1 MTSLVHN
8 ACCPGTLARVL
19 LSVWCVLVGACA
31 SLPQEVERPVSAA
44 LSEPTRTVLGRA
56 VSAAQ
61 PNPKLSGFRMIA
73 DAGEALE
80 VRRLLAQRAQRT
92 LDLKYYIVRDDAPT
106 RALLAEVRAAADRGV
121 RVRVLVDD
129 MQTEGLD
136 AAFAAF
142 SRHRNIELRLFNPF
156 PGGRSSAITRLL
168 SSAGDLARLNRR
180 MHGKAFITDNAA
192 GITGGRNLGAE
203 YFLQSERMNF
213 ADLDVLAVGPVVQA
227 MSANF
232 DRFWNSPS
240 AYPIDAFVQAARE
253 APPAPQPSD
262 DAPTTESPANAPMPT
277 APGQSTSA
285 STSAQGSAAAV
296 PPASAVPPART
307 ATVSGLLGR
316 FGNLVW
322 AAAYL
327 LADAPTK
334 IEFGTDSGE
343 EPLLADNLAAL
354 MRSARREVLIVS
366 PYFVPGQWGLDLMR
380 DVRARGVR
388 VRVLTNSLAATD
400 VPIVHAGYARYR
412 VQLLQLGVDLF
423 ELRPLPARP
432 RGWIGLFGSSRAS
445 LHAKAV
451 VIDGRVAFVG
461 TLNLDPRSIR
471 LNTEMGI
478 VIDSTVLST
487 QLVALFEQSVSPENS
502 FKPRLAAD
510 GSTIEWTAATPDGER
525 RYSTEPD
532 ADAWRMLTFRVLGPL
547 APDELL

>member
-1 MTSLVHN
+1 M
-8 ACCPGTLARVL
+8 LARVL
-19 LSVWCVLVGACA
+19 MSVWCVLVGACA
-31 SLPQEVERPVSAA
+31 SLPQDVERPVSAA
-44 LSEPTRTVLGRA
+44 LAEPARTALGRA

-61 PNPKLSGFRMIA
+61 PNPKLSGFRLIA
-73 DAGEALE
+73 DGDDALE
-80 VRRLLAQRAQRT
+80 ARRLLAQRAQRT

-106 RALLAEVRAAADRGV
+106 RALLADVRAAADRGV

-142 SRHRNIELRLFNPF
+142 SRHRNIDLRLFNPF
-156 PGGRSSAITRLL
+156 PGGRSSVVTRIL

-180 MHGKAFITDNAA
+180 MHGKAFIADNAA
-192 GITGGRNLGAE
+192 AITGGRNLGAE

-213 ADLDVLAVGPVVQA
+213 ADLDVLAVGPVVRD

-240 AYPIDAFVQAARE
+240 AYPIDAFVQAARD

-262 DAPTTESPANAPMPT
+262 DASTIEPPSDAPKPPASGPATGAP
-277 APGQSTSA
+277 TSA
-285 STSAQGSAAAV
+285 SASATA
-296 PPASAVPPART
+296 PPASPVSPART
-307 ATVSGLLGR
+307 TTVSGLLGR

-322 AAAYL
+322 AASFL

-334 IEFGTDSGE
+334 IEFGTDPGE

-380 DVRARGVR
+380 EVRARGVR

-412 VQLLQLGVDLF
+412 VQLLRLGVDLY

-451 VIDGRVAFVG
+451 VVDGRVAFVG

-487 QLVALFEQSVSPENS
+487 QLAALFEQSASPENS
-502 FKPRLAAD
+502 FRPRLAAD
-510 GSTIEWTAATPDGER
+510 GSTVEWTAATPDGER
-525 RYSTEPD
+525 RYDSEPD
-532 ADAWRMLTFRVLGPL
+532 AGAWRMLTYRVLGPL